1 MDAEQG
7 ADRGG
12 MSALNIEDRARI
24 IVKFN
29 AAGQLV
35 ARPAARPTPIIRL
48 WFPAETRSLHDPG
61 LFQRGLDGSDILR
74 A

>member
-12 MSALNIEDRARI
+12 HVCLNIEDRARI

-35 ARPAARPTPIIRL
+35 ARPAGAPDADYQIVVP
-48 WFPAETRSLHDPG
+48 
-61 LFQRGLDGSDILR
+61 RGDEVTS
-74 A
+74 